1 MSGIEHEDGAA
12 ADDTAPSSLAAAVLD
27 EEARRQD
34 AQAASTVTI
43 LQDDLLP
50 GVGSEAM
57 PLREGL
63 DIGGKKMLLVLTALV
78 TFDEFDR
85 AAMTVLAPD
94 IQDTLG
100 VSDGVL
106 AAASAAFGV
115 MFVLGAIP
123 LAALADR
130 FPRTKVAAIA
140 TGIWS
145 VVVLL
150 TGFVVNAFS
159 LFVARLGAGL
169 GQSNVLP
176 IHGPLLADT
185 YPMQARGRIFG
196 LYAMGSPMGQLIAP
210 AVVGAIA
217 DVAGGEEGWRWAF
230 FLIAIPPAILALFT
244 LTLNDPKRGRW
255 EQETVLGAQLA
266 DDVKPLPTSTTM
278 AFARLRK
285 IKTFYYMLV
294 GLGVLGFAL
303 FSIPIFVSL
312 HLEDEFGLSA
322 LERGTFFSLAFLPA
336 LIGIPFVGVLN
347 DKLLRRSPARSLL
360 LVAVLVLPLG
370 PLVSLG
376 MWMPTTVLTF
386 IFVALG
392 ISSSRIAFAAW
403 GPVVAAVSPYR
414 LRSQAF
420 AMVGVYIFLLGA
432 FFGAVLTGI
441 ISDAFGEPTAI
452 TVVTIP
458 SSIIGAGLI
467 AYGARHIN
475 HDISLVVEELKE
487 EQDELDRVADPDVEI
502 PLLQVRNLDFSY
514 GKVQV
519 LFDVGFEVRRG
530 EVLALLGTNGAGK
543 STVLRV
549 VSGLGVPD
557 RGVVR
562 LEGRTITFCEAELRV
577 GLGIVQV
584 SGGKA
589 IFGDLSVRENLRVG
603 AFLERHDRDDVEA
616 RIERVLDIFPALR
629 DMQNQ
634 AAGSMSGG
642 QQQQLAVAKALLLDP
657 EVLVIDELSLGLA
670 PLVVQEL
677 LEVVE
682 RLKAAGV
689 TMIIVE
695 QSLNVALALADR
707 AIFMEKGQVKFDGPA
722 QELMERDDLVRAV
735 FLGDEGG

>member
-1 MSGIEHEDGAA
+1 MSGLDHEDTVGG
-12 ADDTAPSSLAAAVLD
+12 DDAPASLAAAVLD
-27 EEARRQD
+27 EEARRQE

-57 PLREGL
+57 PLREGVRA
-63 DIGGKKMLLVLTALV
+63 GGTKMLLVLTALV

-123 LAALADR
+123 LATLADR
-130 FPRTKVAAIA
+130 FPRTKVAAMA
-140 TGIWS
+140 TAVWS
-145 VVVLL
+145 VVVFL

-185 YPMQARGRIFG
+185 YPMAARGRIFA

-210 AVVGAIA
+210 AIVGAIA

-230 FLIAIPPAILALFT
+230 FLIALPPAILALVT
-244 LTLNDPKRGRW
+244 LTLPNPKRGRW
-255 EQETVLGAQLA
+255 EQETVLGQQLA
-266 DDVKPLPTSTTM
+266 DDAKPLPTSTTM

-285 IKTFYYMLV
+285 IKTFYFMLV

-336 LIGIPFVGVLN
+336 LIGIPFAGVVN

-370 PLVSLG
+370 PLVSIG
-376 MWMPTTVLTF
+376 MWMPSTILTF
-386 IFVALG
+386 VFVALG
-392 ISSSRIAFAAW
+392 ISSSRIAFSAW

-441 ISDAFGEPTAI
+441 ISDAAGEPTALTI
-452 TVVTIP
+452 VTIP
-458 SSIIGAGLI
+458 SSVIGAGLI

-487 EQDELDRVADPDVEI
+487 EQEELERVADPDVEI

-589 IFGDLSVRENLRVG
+589 VFGDLSVRENLRVG

-722 QELMERDDLVRAV
+722 RELMERDDLVRAV
-735 FLGDEGG
+735 FLGAEGG

>member
-1 MSGIEHEDGAA
+1 MSGLDHEQTVGG
-12 ADDTAPSSLAAAVLD
+12 DDAPASLAAAVLD
-27 EEARRQD
+27 EEARRQE

-57 PLREGL
+57 PLRDGVRA
-63 DIGGKKMLLVLTALV
+63 GGTKMLFVLTALV

-94 IQDTLG
+94 IQRTLG

-106 AAASAAFGV
+106 GAAAAAFGV

-123 LAALADR
+123 LATLADR

-140 TGIWS
+140 TAVWS

-185 YPMQARGRIFG
+185 YPMAARGRIFA
-196 LYAMGSPMGQLIAP
+196 LYSMGSPMGQLIAP
-210 AVVGAIA
+210 AIVGAIA
-217 DVAGGEEGWRWAF
+217 EVAGGEEGWRWAF
-230 FLIAIPPAILALFT
+230 FLIALPPAILALVT
-244 LTLNDPKRGRW
+244 LTLPNPKRGRW
-255 EQETVLGAQLA
+255 EQESVLGQQL
-266 DDVKPLPTSTTM
+266 DDEAKPLPTSTTM

-285 IKTFYYMLV
+285 IKTFYFMLV

-336 LIGIPFVGVLN
+336 LIGIPFAGVLN

-376 MWMPTTVLTF
+376 MWMPNTILTF
-386 IFVALG
+386 VFVALG
-392 ISSSRIAFAAW
+392 ISSSRIAFSAW

-441 ISDAFGEPTAI
+441 ISDAAGEPTALTI
-452 TVVTIP
+452 VTIP

-487 EQDELDRVADPDVEI
+487 EQEELQRVSDPDVEI

-519 LFDVGFEVRRG
+519 LFDVGFEVQRG

-562 LEGRTITFCEAELRV
+562 LEGRNITFCEAELRV

-589 IFGDLSVRENLRVG
+589 VFGDLSVRENLRVG

-629 DMQNQ
+629 EMQNQ

-722 QELMERDDLVRAV
+722 RELMERDDLVRAV
-735 FLGDEGG
+735 FLGAEGG

>member
-1 MSGIEHEDGAA
+1 
-12 ADDTAPSSLAAAVLD
+12 
-27 EEARRQD
+27 
-34 AQAASTVTI
+34 
-43 LQDDLLP
+43 
-50 GVGSEAM
+50 M
-57 PLREGL
+57 PLRDGVRA
-63 DIGGKKMLLVLTALV
+63 GGTKMLLVLTALV

-94 IQDTLG
+94 IQNTLG

-123 LAALADR
+123 LATLADR

-140 TGIWS
+140 TAVWS

-185 YPMQARGRIFG
+185 YPMAARGRIFA

-210 AVVGAIA
+210 AIVGAIA

-230 FLIAIPPAILALFT
+230 FLIALPPAILALFT
-244 LTLNDPKRGRW
+244 LTLPNPKRGRW
-255 EQETVLGAQLA
+255 EQETVLGEQLA
-266 DDVKPLPTSTTM
+266 DDAKPLPTSTTM

-336 LIGIPFVGVLN
+336 LVGIPFAGVIN

-376 MWMPTTVLTF
+376 MWMPNTVLTF
-386 IFVALG
+386 VFVALG
-392 ISSSRIAFAAW
+392 ISSSRVAFSAW

-441 ISDAFGEPTAI
+441 ISDAAGEPTALTI
-452 TVVTIP
+452 VTIP

-487 EQDELDRVADPDVEI
+487 EQEELARVADPDVEI

-519 LFDVGFEVRRG
+519 LFDVGFEVKRG

-589 IFGDLSVRENLRVG
+589 VFDDLTVRENLRVG
-603 AFLERHDRDDVEA
+603 AFLERHDRDQVEA
-616 RIERVLDIFPALR
+616 RIERVLDVFPALR

>member
-1 MSGIEHEDGAA
+1 MSGLDHEQIVAG
-12 ADDTAPSSLAAAVLD
+12 DDAPASLAAAVLD
-27 EEARRQD
+27 EEARRQE

-57 PLREGL
+57 PLRDGVRA
-63 DIGGKKMLLVLTALV
+63 GGTKMLLVLTALV

-94 IQDTLG
+94 IQRTLG

-123 LAALADR
+123 LATLADR

-140 TGIWS
+140 TAVWS

-185 YPMQARGRIFG
+185 YPMAARGRVFA
-196 LYAMGSPMGQLIAP
+196 LYSMGSPMGQLIAP

-230 FLIAIPPAILALFT
+230 FLIAIPPAILAIFT
-244 LTLNDPKRGRW
+244 LTLSNPKRGRW
-255 EQETVLGAQLA
+255 EQETVLGQQLA
-266 DDVKPLPTSTTM
+266 DDAKPLPTSTTM

-336 LIGIPFVGVLN
+336 LIGIPFAGVLN

-376 MWMPTTVLTF
+376 MWMPNTILTF
-386 IFVALG
+386 VFVALG
-392 ISSSRIAFAAW
+392 ISSSRIAFSAW

-441 ISDAFGEPTAI
+441 ISDAAGEPTALTI
-452 TVVTIP
+452 VTIP

-487 EQDELDRVADPDVEI
+487 EQEELQRVADPDVEI

-519 LFDVGFEVRRG
+519 LFDVGFEVQRG

-562 LEGRTITFCEAELRV
+562 LEGRNITFCEAELRV

-589 IFGDLSVRENLRVG
+589 VFGDLSVRENLRVG

-629 DMQNQ
+629 EMQSQ

-722 QELMERDDLVRAV
+722 RELMERDDLVRAV
-735 FLGDEGG
+735 FLGAEGG